1 MRRVARTRG
10 KGGSAGDFLFGHGRI
25 TTKEHKERMDGMYRN
40 TKFFV
45 FLRALDREI
54 AALPQRE
61 TEMGRN
67 GANDQ
72 GACAVMRRFGKQGG

>member
-1 MRRVARTRG
+1 
-10 KGGSAGDFLFGHGRI
+10 
-25 TTKEHKERMDGMYRN
+25 MDGMYRN

-61 TEMGRN
+61 TAMGRN
-67 GANDQ
+67 GAHDH
-72 GACAVMRRFGKQGG
+72 GACAVMRRFGKQGR